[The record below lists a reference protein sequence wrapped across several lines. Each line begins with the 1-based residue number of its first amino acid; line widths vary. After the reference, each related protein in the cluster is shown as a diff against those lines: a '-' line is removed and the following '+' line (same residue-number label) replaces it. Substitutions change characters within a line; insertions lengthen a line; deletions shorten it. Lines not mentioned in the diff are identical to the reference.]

1 MKRFMFASLAALACQ
16 LVVAQLVVAQPAL
29 YKDGMLTIPQGAVI
43 DGSGSAYFESI
54 QLRVL
59 ENGNFELV
67 AAEQRSLAA
76 VESLDVLVM
85 ESLPL
90 QVSVSVAGYVPTPCN
105 SLLTP
110 AVAYKDNT
118 FTVTLAYRELG
129 PAETC
134 IAVIEEYTTS
144 VALDVAGLSAGT
156 YKVVVNDQETEFT
169 LQVDN

>member
-1 MKRFMFASLAALACQ
+1 MKRLMFASLALFAS
-16 LVVAQLVVAQPAL
+16 QLVVAQPAL
-29 YKDGMLTIPQGAVI
+29 YKDGMLTIPQGAVL
-43 DGSGSAYFESI
+43 DSSGTAYFESI

-67 AAEQRSLAA
+67 AAEQRSLAT
-76 VESLDVLVM
+76 VETLDVMIM

-90 QVSVSVAGYVPTPCN
+90 QISVSVSGYLPTPCN

-110 AVAYKDNT
+110 AVSYKDNT

-144 VALDVAGLSAGT
+144 VSLDVEGLSAGT
-156 YKVVVNDQETEFT
+156 YQVIVNDQETEFT